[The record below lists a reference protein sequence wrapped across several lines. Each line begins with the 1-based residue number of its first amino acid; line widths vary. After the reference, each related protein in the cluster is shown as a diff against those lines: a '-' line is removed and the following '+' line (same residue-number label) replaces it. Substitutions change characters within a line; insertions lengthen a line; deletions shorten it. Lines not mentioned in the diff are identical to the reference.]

1 MVYSANTERGY
12 HIMSQKNRIVWKLSA
27 VVIAIVSLVIIVFA
41 CVENFIGAHYSLV
54 AARDILK
61 FNTGSIARGIE
72 SLMMSR
78 NNAGVET
85 LLTDLSGDSEIYGDI
100 RLLSHETGAVA
111 ASRLGS
117 AGATLTKD
125 DPLCALCHS
134 LDQSALGG
142 TDPRDMIFEDPAEGR
157 RLSVVTPIANKE
169 TCRNADCH
177 AHAGSKPILGFLQ
190 ADYSLAI
197 VDAPAA
203 SRNLYTIL
211 AALLTVLLST
221 AALWMMFRRIL
232 GRPIDGLIAGTRRLA
247 EGDLEF
253 RFPAERDDEIGEL
266 EGSFNTMTA
275 SIREH
280 QTELSNAMEY
290 LKGVIE
296 NSADIIIT
304 VTPRRM
310 IQTFNRGA
318 EQALG
323 YSRDEVQGKR
333 IEILFADPKD
343 RDRAIN
349 QLQYSDN
356 VRNFQTNF
364 LTKGGEVRN
373 VLLTLSRLRDTE
385 GNSIG
390 TFGISK
396 DITEEKKLLRE
407 VIQTKKFAAIG
418 QAVTGIQHAI
428 KNMLNALKG
437 GAYLVRNGMKTDNR
451 QRLEEGWAMVEEG
464 IERMSGLSL
473 NMLNYAKDWKPDFEE
488 ADIKHLLSKVHE
500 VVRQN
505 AADNGVMV
513 QTELPEVLAPVRCDP
528 KLIHM
533 AVMDIVSNAIDA
545 CTWKDFSACEV
556 PEVVLRISPE
566 VTPGSVAIEISDNGC
581 GMSADVV
588 KNVFTPFFST
598 KKKWGTGLGL
608 ALTLRVINVH
618 GGTIKVDSKP
628 NEGTTFRVVLP
639 VRGPLDN
646 KETVDGQE
654 GSHN

>member
-1 MVYSANTERGY
+1 
-12 HIMSQKNRIVWKLSA
+12 MSQKNRIVWKLSA
-27 VVIAIVSLVIIVFA
+27 VVISIVLLVIIVFA

-78 NNAGVET
+78 NNSGVER
-85 LLTDLSGDSEIYGDI
+85 LFTDLSGDSEIYGDI
-100 RLLSHETGAVA
+100 RLLSHQTGAVA
-111 ASRLGS
+111 ASRLGN
-117 AGATLTKD
+117 AGEILSTD

-134 LDQSALGG
+134 LDEPALGG
-142 TDPRDMIFEDPAEGR
+142 TDPRDMIFEDAAKGR
-157 RLSVVTPIANKE
+157 RLSVVAPIANKD

-177 AHAGSKPILGFLQ
+177 AHTDSKPILGFLQ
-190 ADYSLAI
+190 ADYSLAL
-197 VDAPAA
+197 VDSPAT

-211 AALLTVLLST
+211 AVALTVLLST

-232 GRPIDGLIAGTRRLA
+232 GRPINGLIAGTRRLA
-247 EGDLEF
+247 EGDLDF

-275 SIREH
+275 SICEH
-280 QTELSNAMEY
+280 QSELRNAMEY
-290 LKGVIE
+290 LEGVIE
-296 NSADIIIT
+296 TSADIIIT
-304 VTPRRM
+304 VTPGRK

-323 YSRDEVQGKR
+323 YRREEVEGKR

-349 QLQYSDN
+349 RLQYSDN

-373 VLLTLSRLRDTE
+373 VLLTLSRLRDAE
-385 GNSIG
+385 GNPIG

-407 VIQTKKFAAIG
+407 VIRNKKFVAIG

-437 GAYLVRNGMKTDNR
+437 GAYLVKNGMKADNR
-451 QRLEEGWAMVEEG
+451 VRLEEGWAMVEEG
-464 IERMSGLSL
+464 IERMAGLSL
-473 NMLNYAKDWKPDFEE
+473 NMLNYAKGWKPDFEE
-488 ADIKHLLSKVHE
+488 ADIKLLLSKVHE
-500 VVRQN
+500 VVGQT
-505 AADNGVMV
+505 AADNGIRVKAD
-513 QTELPEVLAPVRCDP
+513 LPEVLAPVRCDP

-545 CTWKDFSACEV
+545 CTWKDYGVDEA
-556 PEVVLRISPE
+556 PLVVLRTSPE
-566 VTPGSVAIEISDNGC
+566 VTSGFITIEICDNGC

-618 GGTIKVDSKP
+618 GGTIKVESKP
-628 NEGTTFRVVLP
+628 DEGTTFRVVLP
-639 VRGPLDN
+639 VRGPEDD
-646 KETVDGQE
+646 KETVDGQA